1 MRYVTLVARPADGSA
16 AFHPVGER
24 LEADPSVTREAIHR
38 FDSMDDGTIVMV
50 ASVSGDLDRYDE
62 ILAESPEVLEHAVS
76 GDDSGYAYSRIEAN
90 ERTEFL
96 VSRERDLELVLD
108 MPIEIT
114 EDGGQRLTLI
124 GSEDAFARADYDPP
138 GGVNVEIERM
148 GEYYPES
155 DRLLDALTDRQRE
168 ILRAAVEAGYYD
180 HPRRATQEDVADRV
194 DCSPGTVGEHLQK
207 IERAV
212 FGSLVG

>member
-1 MRYVTLVARPADGSA
+1 MRYVTLVARPADDSA

-24 LEADPSVTREAIHR
+24 LAADPTVTREAIHR
-38 FDSMDDGTIVMV
+38 FDQLDDGTIVML
-50 ASVSGDLDRYDE
+50 AAASGDLDRYDE
-62 ILAESPEVLEHAVS
+62 ILGASPEVLEHAVS
-76 GDDSGYAYSRIEAN
+76 GDGSGYAYSRIEAN
-90 ERTEFL
+90 DRTEFL

-124 GSEDAFARADYDPP
+124 GSEAAFARADYSPP
-138 GGVNVEIERM
+138 DGVDVEIERT

-168 ILRAAVEAGYYD
+168 ILRIAVDEGYYD
-180 HPRRATQEDVADRV
+180 HPRRSTQEDVAERV
-194 DCSPGTVGEHLQK
+194 DCSPATVGEHLQK

-212 FGSLVG
+212 FGALVG